1 MQINSTTSFTPQA
14 PASLSVDSKLSIS
27 QQRDRL
33 AVQQEKTQSQEQNKQ
48 SQKSNRFDVDLSA
61 LALVEQTASSS
72 SKGAGYDQPSSQ
84 NRTAVSAYEQVD
96 NLAQRENVQQ
106 LFGVDLFA

>member
-1 MQINSTTSFTPQA
+1 MHINSTTSFTPKA
-14 PASLSVDSKLSIS
+14 PAALSVDNKATLS

-33 AVQQEKTQSQEQNKQ
+33 VVQQEKTQSQEQNRN

-61 LALVEQTASSS
+61 LILVEQTAPSS
-72 SKGAGYDQPSSQ
+72 SKDAGYDQPSSQ
-84 NRTAVSAYEQVD
+84 NRTAVSAYKQVD